1 MPNILNKLEC
11 PIKLRVCHQNESCLL
26 RPNPPLS
33 YEGQSKEGSSHLGET
48 LSIWWNFAE
57 SVEQDRS
64 GHYWLI
70 DSTQGCLPS
79 GPETH
84 WALGHHKYA
93 DLCMAVFLLFFRLWW
108 AEYFTLLTTTC
119 ISTLGS
125 SSPASV
131 GSPARA
137 GPITTGELRWGS
149 SSRTSKCRRSSLD
162 STSPWPF

>member
-1 MPNILNKLEC
+1 MPNILNIREC
-11 PIKLRVCHQNESCLL
+11 PIKLRVCHQNESYLL
-26 RPNPPLS
+26 RPNSPQVMKDRVRKEKLSFGWNTLNLMGLCRVSGTGSFWPLLTHRFHS
-33 YEGQSKEGSSHLGET
+33 RM
-48 LSIWWNFAE
+48 LSIWTWDPRGTW
-57 SVEQDRS
+57 SPQS
-64 GHYWLI
+64 
-70 DSTQGCLPS
+70 
-79 GPETH
+79 
-84 WALGHHKYA
+84 A
-93 DLCMAVFLLFFRLWW
+93 DLCMAMFLFFRLWW